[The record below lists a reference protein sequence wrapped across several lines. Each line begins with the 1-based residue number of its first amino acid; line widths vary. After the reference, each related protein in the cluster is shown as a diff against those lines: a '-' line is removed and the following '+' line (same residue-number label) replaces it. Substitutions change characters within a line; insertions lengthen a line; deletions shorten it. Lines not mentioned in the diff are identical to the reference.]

1 MDERD
6 ISGQKNHSQIYVSK
20 QKLASVCQV
29 RGALGST
36 SSCKVGFAC
45 MRYLGTSPNQ
55 LNREFPACR
64 IKRWAVLTISHSLR
78 PDVKAD
84 ESGNIVSSP
93 VGLALVPGDVAL
105 LRLQWNNQLE
115 GPGRVPNHVQG
126 ETILLCQQGPVRG
139 CQEGNIIQS
148 ILVLPGL
155 RELQYGWPRVLQ
167 SEGGEVPVS
176 FQVGQQDLQ
185 QLHHLQVCER
195 GGLVRNQSPRTRSTS
210 SSWKS

>member
-1 MDERD
+1 MGGRD
-6 ISGQKNHSQIYVSK
+6 ISGQKNHSQKYVSK

-29 RGALGST
+29 GGALGNIT
-36 SSCKVGFAC
+36 SCKVGVAC

-55 LNREFPACR
+55 LNREFPDCR
-64 IKRWAVLTISHSLR
+64 IKRRAVLTISHSLQ
-78 PDVKAD
+78 PDLKAD

-105 LRLQWNNQLE
+105 LRLQWNYQLE

-126 ETILLCQQGPVRG
+126 EIILLRQQGPVRG

-155 RELQYGWPRVLQ
+155 RELQYGWSRVLQ

-176 FQVGQQDLQ
+176 FQMGRQDLH

-195 GGLVRNQSPRTRSTS
+195 GGLVRNESPRTRSAS

>member
-1 MDERD
+1 MHSTQCTQYTQCTVQFCSAQGYDLLGLHARD
-6 ISGQKNHSQIYVSK
+6 I
-20 QKLASVCQV
+20 
-29 RGALGST
+29 GA
-36 SSCKVGFAC
+36 
-45 MRYLGTSPNQ
+45 SPNQ
-55 LNREFPACR
+55 LSREFPFYR
-64 IKRWAVLTISHSLR
+64 VKRAGMQSMSHSFS
-78 PDVKAD
+78 PDLKAD
-84 ESGNIVSSP
+84 ESRNIDSRP
-93 VGLALVPGDVAL
+93 GGLALVPGDVAL
-105 LRLQWNNQLE
+105 LRLQWNHQLE
-115 GPGRVPNHVQG
+115 GPGRVPDHVQG

-167 SEGGEVPVS
+167 SEGGEVPVPL
-176 FQVGQQDLQ
+176 QVGRQDLQ